1 MRVISV
7 QRESGERESGERE
20 EGELQEKHQ
29 YLDYS
34 KEMEM
39 SMLALLKIVVEM
51 NSCLSYKGR
60 Y

>member
-7 QRESGERESGERE
+7 QRESGERE

-34 KEMEM
+34 KDMGM

>member
-7 QRESGERESGERE
+7 QRESGERE

-34 KEMEM
+34 KDRGM